1 MINLNK
7 ARQVHCIGI
16 GGIGLSAI
24 ADILLAQGYM
34 VTGSDMNQNNQVER
48 LMREGARISLG
59 HRAKNVDGADLV
71 VYSAAVGA
79 DNPELV
85 KAKEAGIPCVTRAEM
100 LGELM
105 KVRRNSIAI
114 AGTHGKTTT
123 TSMISL
129 VLLEA
134 AEDPTILVGGNLT
147 EIGGNVR
154 VGRGDFFVT
163 EACEY
168 MDSFLH
174 LKPRI
179 EIILNIDSD
188 HLDYF
193 KDIDHI
199 TQSFHQFIGL
209 LPADGILFA
218 YDANPFVKKVIKG
231 RENVITY
238 GISEGCT
245 YCADDIEFNGKG
257 NPSFSVL
264 HKGEKICNLQLSVP
278 GEHNLLN
285 ALVTVACCHTL
296 GVDTQTIVSTLEKYK
311 GTQRRFDEMGE
322 TQNGMR
328 IVDDY
333 AHHPTEIKAT
343 LDAARNMEYDNIWCI
358 FQPHTYTRTI
368 ALFDEFPSA
377 FEGADTIVLAEIY
390 AAREKNIHK
399 ISSKSLMP
407 EIKKR
412 YPGKDVYFF
421 EEFEEI
427 ASFVYNNAEPKDLI
441 LTMGAGDVYRIG
453 EMILE
458 KDGAA
463 RGRKIRGE

>member
-1 MINLNK
+1 MINFNNVQK
-7 ARQVHCIGI
+7 VHCIGI

-24 ADILLAQGYM
+24 ADILLAQGYT
-34 VTGSDMNQNNQVER
+34 VTGSDMNQNDQVDR
-48 LMREGARISLG
+48 LMGEGVKIALG
-59 HRAKNVDGADLV
+59 HRAKNVEGSDLV
-71 VYSAAVGA
+71 VFSAAVGS

-85 KAKEAGIPCVTRAEM
+85 WAREEGIPCVTRAEM

-105 KVRRNSIAI
+105 KVHKNSIAI

-129 VLLEA
+129 VLLQ
-134 AEDPTILVGGNLT
+134 AEMDPTILVGGNLS

-154 VGRGDFFVT
+154 VGQGDYFVT

-168 MDSFLH
+168 MDSFLQ
-174 LKPRI
+174 LKPMI

-193 KDIDHI
+193 KDIEHI
-199 TQSFHQFIGL
+199 TQSFDRFIGL
-209 LPADGILFA
+209 LPPNGILFA
-218 YDANPFVKKVIKG
+218 YDANPFVKRVIKG
-231 RENVITY
+231 RKNVITY

-245 YCADDIEFNGKG
+245 YCADDIEFNAKG
-257 NPSFSVL
+257 NPAFSVL
-264 HKGEKICNLQLSVP
+264 HKGKEICHLQLAVP

-296 GVDTQTIVSTLEKYK
+296 GVDMNTIVTTLEGYK
-311 GTQRRFDEMGE
+311 GTERRFDEMGE
-322 TQNGMR
+322 TQSGMR

-343 LDAARNMEYDNIWCI
+343 LKAARNMSYDNIWCI

-368 ALFDEFPSA
+368 ALFDEFPAA
-377 FEGADTIVLAEIY
+377 FKHADKIVLAEIY

-399 ISSKSLMP
+399 ISSKSLMT

-412 YPGKDVYFF
+412 YPEKDVYFF
-421 EEFEEI
+421 EGFEEI
-427 ASFVYNNAEPKDLI
+427 ANFVYNNAEPKDLI
-441 LTMGAGDVYRIG
+441 LTMGAGDVYKIG

-458 KDGAA
+458 KDGAT
-463 RGRKIRGE
+463 RGTRIRGE